1 MYADAAVLIVHSLEI
16 LQDMINEYN
25 ALHSHTNLEYTSSVN
40 VQKWK
45 MFKDGKY
52 GNTLLKTRSGVPI
65 SR

>member
-1 MYADAAVLIVHSLEI
+1 
-16 LQDMINEYN
+16 MINEYN